1 MQLEL
6 PVVLPEAEWA
16 NPLTRGLKTALVFDN
31 GYAFDAAKGG
41 PRAFT
46 NAIGTPTITSAKATG
61 RSALYTPN
69 GSAANFALGED
80 WSGPSTLVWTSFVES
95 IDNPWGG
102 VLAKLATG
110 TSTQYA
116 AQRNVGN
123 DYFQLSR
130 NYSASVVNARTLSS
144 FLGAPI
150 TFALVNE
157 SAAAASRFAL
167 YANGILV
174 QAFNPVEAQNGG
186 AGALLLGCENSSNA
200 TYDSSVFWDS
210 VFRFDRALSDGEVA
224 AIGTNPRQLL
234 VQERRIWVPVSAG
247 GGSTSLTVNETTH
260 AHSADALT
268 LTTSAVLTIS
278 DSTHAHAAES
288 PAPSSSLG
296 LTIAEALHGHAADSL
311 TLSVTG
317 SESLVTADA
326 THGHA
331 ADSLA
336 LSSDTGLTIAEA
348 LHGHAADSLTLSVTG
363 SESLVTADATHGHA
377 ADSLALSSDTG
388 LTVADALHAHAADN
402 LTLDTTGAATLTTQD
417 ATHAHA
423 VDAPMLYTDWLLAVA
438 EATHGHAADNV
449 SLSDAP
455 ELAPQDATHGHTAD
469 VLALSADTWLTI
481 QQATQA
487 QAADNVTLGGVAPE
501 PWPLLATRG
510 VSAHGHGSARPEQ
523 RSTATRR
530 NVQ

>member
-1 MQLEL
+1 MAISRLRGVEL
-6 PVVLPEAEWA
+6 PWDSQPQELTDLSAALGLVSTAVVAGPLRSVGAYQATNTGAANVASTGFEAIR
-16 NPLTRGLKTALVFDN
+16 LTGSAGRMQAPARAGTTPWTLLAYGIWRASSASAVMTLAEAPGNSTYDRSLHISSTGVVCGYVFDGAGKESISSTSLSVGVPALVAVVCTGSTMTSYIDGIAGTPTAVSNAGFN
-31 GYAFDAAKGG
+31 GYTTPELVFGYGGGLGGGGTGGLATLASSFDAAY
-41 PRAFT
+41 
-46 NAIGTPTITSAKATG
+46 AIKLDLAAT
-61 RSALYTPN
+61 
-69 GSAANFALGED
+69 E
-80 WSGPSTLVWTSFVES
+80 
-95 IDNPWGG
+95 
-102 VLAKLATG
+102 
-110 TSTQYA
+110 
-116 AQRNVGN
+116 
-123 DYFQLSR
+123 
-130 NYSASVVNARTLSS
+130 
-144 FLGAPI
+144 
-150 TFALVNE
+150 
-157 SAAAASRFAL
+157 
-167 YANGILV
+167 
-174 QAFNPVEAQNGG
+174 
-186 AGALLLGCENSSNA
+186 ALLREL
-200 TYDSSVFWDS
+200 
-210 VFRFDRALSDGEVA
+210 A
-224 AIGTNPRQLL
+224 ARPWAAFEQ
-234 VQERRIWVPVSAG
+234 RRIWVPMVSAG
-247 GGSTSLTVNETTH
+247 GGSTSLTVNETAH

-268 LTTSAVLTIS
+268 LTTSAVLTIA

-336 LSSDTGLTIAEA
+336 LSSDTGLT
-348 LHGHAADSLTLSVTG
+348 
-363 SESLVTADATHGHA
+363 
-377 ADSLALSSDTG
+377 
-388 LTVADALHAHAADN
+388 VADALHGHAADN

-487 QAADNVTLGGVAPE
+487 QAADRKSVV
-501 PWPLLATRG
+501 
-510 VSAHGHGSARPEQ
+510 
-523 RSTATRR
+523 
-530 NVQ
+530 

>member
-1 MQLEL
+1 MAVQLEL
-6 PVVLPEAEWA
+6 PVALPEVDWS
-16 NPLTRGLKTALVFDN
+16 NPLTRGLKAALVFDG
-31 GYAFDAAKGG
+31 GYAFDAATGK
-41 PRAFT
+41 PAALTTLF
-46 NAIGTPTITSAKATG
+46 GTPRVAAFPGSG
-61 RSALYTPN
+61 ELSLYTPN
-69 GSAANFALGED
+69 GSAASVFPGED
-80 WSGPSTLVWTSFVES
+80 WSGPCTIIWKCYVES
-95 IDNPWGG
+95 VDSPWGG
-102 VLAKLATG
+102 LLVKLATG
-110 TSTQYA
+110 TATQLTM
-116 AQRNVGN
+116 QRNSSN
-123 DYFQLSR
+123 NNFYLSR
-130 NYSASVVNARTLSS
+130 NYSTSLVTGRSLSS
-144 FLGAPI
+144 LLSLPT
-150 TFALVNE
+150 TFAISSE
-157 SAAAASRFAL
+157 SAAAASRLAIHVD
-167 YANGILV
+167 GSLV
-174 QAFNPVEAQNGG
+174 QAYNPTEAQTAG
-186 AGALLLGCENSSNA
+186 AGALLLGCENASSA
-200 TYDSSVFWDS
+200 TYDSSVYWSSFL
-210 VFRFDRALSDGEVA
+210 RFDRELSAGEIA
-224 AIGTNPRQLL
+224 AIGTNPRRLL

-247 GGSTSLTVNETTH
+247 GGSTSLTANESAH

-268 LTTSAVLTIS
+268 LTTSAVLTIA
-278 DSTHAHAAES
+278 DATHAHAAES

-296 LTIAEALHGHAADSL
+296 LTIAEALHGHAVDSL

-317 SESLVTADA
+317 SASLVTADA

-336 LSSDTGLTIAEA
+336 LTSA
-348 LHGHAADSLTLSVTG
+348 
-363 SESLVTADATHGHA
+363 
-377 ADSLALSSDTG
+377 TG
-388 LTVADALHAHAADN
+388 LTVADALHGHAADN
-402 LTLDTTGAATLTTQD
+402 LTLDTTAAATLTTQD

-501 PWPLLATRG
+501 PWPLLAARG

>member
-1 MQLEL
+1 MRWAHQAAFAQTGPMSIMVLCDVDALSGYGALIAKQGTTTTNAPYEL
-6 PVVLPEAEWA
+6 RLGASPTDSKLNLLRANASSFGNRALPADVISA
-16 NPLTRGLKTALVFDN
+16 GSRGVALCLSFSGRDPNGFAYIKGGSDVTSGGMFAGTGAGDVTDN
-31 GYAFDAAKGG
+31 GADVWIGRRYDGATQLDGRIYYIALFNRAVTQSEAVEWSANKWSLYE
-41 PRAFT
+41 PR
-46 NAIGTPTITSAKATG
+46 
-61 RSALYTPN
+61 R
-69 GSAANFALGED
+69 
-80 WSGPSTLVWTSFVES
+80 V
-95 IDNPWGG
+95 
-102 VLAKLATG
+102 
-110 TSTQYA
+110 
-116 AQRNVGN
+116 
-123 DYFQLSR
+123 
-130 NYSASVVNARTLSS
+130 
-144 FLGAPI
+144 
-150 TFALVNE
+150 
-157 SAAAASRFAL
+157 
-167 YANGILV
+167 
-174 QAFNPVEAQNGG
+174 
-186 AGALLLGCENSSNA
+186 
-200 TYDSSVFWDS
+200 
-210 VFRFDRALSDGEVA
+210 
-224 AIGTNPRQLL
+224 
-234 VQERRIWVPVSAG
+234 WVPVSAG

-288 PAPSSSLG
+288 PAPSSSL
-296 LTIAEALHGHAADSL
+296 
-311 TLSVTG
+311 
-317 SESLVTADA
+317 
-326 THGHA
+326 
-331 ADSLA
+331 
-336 LSSDTGLTIAEA
+336 GLTIAEA